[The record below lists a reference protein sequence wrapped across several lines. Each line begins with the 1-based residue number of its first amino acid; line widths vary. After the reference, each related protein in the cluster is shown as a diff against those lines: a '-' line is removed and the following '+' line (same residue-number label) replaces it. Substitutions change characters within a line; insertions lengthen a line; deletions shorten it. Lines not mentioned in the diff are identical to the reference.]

1 MTQMTQMMSNY
12 EWLKWSQNDGWFWQQ
27 HKNVWQFE
35 VLFDLQFKFLKF
47 LYFSNSIPAA
57 FNTDISKS
65 IELFIE

>member
-1 MTQMTQMMSNY
+1 MNDLNDLKMTDDFDNNTKMFDSLNSC
-12 EWLKWSQNDGWFWQQ
+12 LII
-27 HKNVWQFE
+27 V
-35 VLFDLQFKFLKF
+35 DLQFEFLKF